1 MSKKPRRKTAE
12 NRVKELREEL
22 KALREQLM
30 EKDGKLKEYLS
41 RLRHL
46 QADFENYR
54 KRAEKEREEQAK
66 MANQALILRLVGVYE
81 DLERGVEEAKGAGLA
96 DPVVEGLELTWKNFR
111 AILEDE
117 GLSHIDALGKKFDP
131 FEHEVVEV
139 QLGDCEPGMVVE
151 EVQRG
156 YTFRGRVIKPT
167 KVKVCKKSAEKD
179 KQQKEG

>member
-1 MSKKPRRKTAE
+1 MPKKPRRKTAE
-12 NRVKELREEL
+12 KRVKELREEL

-66 MANQALILRLVGVYE
+66 MANRALIHRLLRIYE
-81 DLERGVEEAKGAGLA
+81 DLERGLEEARGASLA
-96 DPVVEGLELTWKNFR
+96 DSVVEGLELTWKNFH

-117 GLSHIDALGKKFDP
+117 GLSRIVTVGKRFDP
-131 FEHEVVEV
+131 FLHEAVDV
-139 QLGDCEPGMVVE
+139 QVGDCEPGMVVE
-151 EVQRG
+151 ELQRG
-156 YTFRGRVIKPT
+156 YTLGSRVLKPA
-167 KVKVCKKSAEKD
+167 KVKICKKADKE
-179 KQQKEG
+179 KQQKEE